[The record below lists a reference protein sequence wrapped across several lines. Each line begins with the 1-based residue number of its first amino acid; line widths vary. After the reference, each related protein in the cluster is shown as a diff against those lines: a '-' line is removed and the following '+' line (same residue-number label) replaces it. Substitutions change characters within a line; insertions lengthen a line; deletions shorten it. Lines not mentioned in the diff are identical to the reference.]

1 MKDDI
6 VEIEK
11 VQLTGN
17 PDHLLEAV
25 KTITKDV
32 QRLVDRTRAIING
45 DFSKEELVEPV
56 TLDQGDT
63 DALFDYTSLFANYLS
78 DSRQLGF
85 DRCPPPNQRFNING
99 SPVALNKT
107 FSNGQSQPNP
117 TLTILG

>member
-1 MKDDI
+1 MRVEVKDWQSISYADHFADSMFSDKKLAVLAYKNAHSAYRKPFDWTTKEINVKVKDDI

-56 TLDQGDT
+56 TLDQGDI
-63 DALFDYTSLFANYLS
+63 DALFD
-78 DSRQLGF
+78 
-85 DRCPPPNQRFNING
+85 
-99 SPVALNKT
+99 
-107 FSNGQSQPNP
+107 
-117 TLTILG
+117 